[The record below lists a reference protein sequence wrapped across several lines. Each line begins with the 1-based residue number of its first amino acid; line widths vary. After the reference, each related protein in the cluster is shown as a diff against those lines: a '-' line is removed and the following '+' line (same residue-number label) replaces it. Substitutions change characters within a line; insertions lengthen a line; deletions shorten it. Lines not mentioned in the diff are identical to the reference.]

1 MVSLNDKYELDNGQ
15 VYMSGLQALVRL
27 PIVQSKIDK
36 SKGLNTSGFISG
48 YRGSPLGGYDAQLQR
63 ASRYLKEENIH
74 FEPGINEDLAATA
87 VWGSQQIHFGSGS
100 DFDGVFGIWYGK
112 GPGVDRSLDAL
123 RHANLAGTSPHGGV
137 LALGGDDHGARSST
151 TSHQSDH
158 NWVSA
163 FIPYLYPA
171 GVSELVEFGLL
182 GIAMSRYT
190 GAWTGM
196 KILADVADA
205 SVTAD
210 LSKEKRKIIIPDDF
224 DMPEGGLHIRF
235 PDNVREQDIR
245 LQRYKGF
252 AAQAFARAN
261 NIDQIVWRSD
271 NAKIGIMASGKSYE
285 DVREALHFLG
295 VDEEVAKE
303 IGLCLYKVGMP
314 WPLEPTGVRK
324 FSQGLEE
331 ILVVEEKRELIEH
344 QLKWQLFNWKE
355 NERPVVIGKND
366 EENRW
371 LLPAENE
378 LPLQTIIEVVAQR
391 LAKKTQIKDIQKKL
405 LWFEDRARERKHR
418 VPLAERSAYFCS
430 GCPHNTSTKLP
441 EGSFAAAGIGCHY
454 LALNMD
460 RKTQT
465 YTHMGGEGA
474 SWIGRHR
481 FARDKHMFVNIG
493 DGTYQ
498 HSGLLAIKA
507 AVASGMNATY
517 KILYNDAV
525 AMTGGQKVDGS
536 PSVIDIAFQVQAEGV
551 EQITIIAEDPK
562 IYTGLTLPE
571 GVKVFERDQLDK
583 IQKRYRDIVGCT
595 VIIYDQTCAAEK
607 RRRRKRGL
615 MPDPLK
621 RVYIDPDVCEGCGDC
636 STQSNCISVEPLE
649 TELGRKRKINQS
661 NCNKDFSCV
670 EGFCPS
676 FITFDVTKEPEKGN
690 FTNPPKINIKNP
702 KIRELQVPWNIM
714 VTGVGGTGVITI
726 GALIGMAANIEGKKA
741 TALDMTGLA
750 QKNGAVWSHIRIDRK
765 DEYLRSNR
773 IPPGSAD
780 LLIACDPLVS
790 IGEDSLSVISRNTT
804 STVINRQ
811 QSPVAEFILERDFDF
826 NEKMV
831 MDRVLENTKEISAEL
846 PAAELSERLTGDSI
860 GSNLLLLGTAW
871 QKGLIPLEKQ
881 SICEAISL
889 NGTSV
894 EKNIAIFEWGRHL
907 VEKPELIKEI
917 LQTKEPKKKNLEE
930 FINDRCLDL
939 ILFQGK
945 ALSVEYRNT
954 IEDLINT
961 VDSLSLAGVSLIE
974 AVVKNLYKVMAYKDE
989 YEVARLHLIN
999 HPKDKMKALYPS
1011 IKNIYYHLSPPLA
1024 GKDSSTGRPKK
1035 YAIPSYIVRPLF
1047 IFLSNLRKL
1056 RDTPFDVLGYRKE
1069 RREERELIRM
1079 YLSDI
1084 ELIKEKYKVSEKC
1097 LFQQLADLP
1106 EIVRGFGLI
1115 KAASYIVYK
1124 KKRDELR
1131 KEINS
1136 AND

>member
-15 VYMSGLQALVRL
+15 AYMSGLQALVRL

-36 SKGLNTSGFISG
+36 SRGLNTSGFISG
-48 YRGSPLGGYDAQLQR
+48 YRGSPLGGYDTQLQR

-112 GPGVDRSLDAL
+112 GPGVDRSMDAL

-205 SVTAD
+205 SVTVD
-210 LSKEKRKIIIPDDF
+210 ISKEKRKIIIPDDF

-285 DVREALHFLG
+285 DVRESLHFLG

-391 LAKKTQIKDIQKKL
+391 LAKKTQVKDIQKKL
-405 LWFEDRARERKHR
+405 LWFKDRAKEHKNRE
-418 VPLAERSAYFCS
+418 PITTRSAYFCS

-536 PSVIDIAFQVQAEGV
+536 PSVIEIAFQVQAEGV

-562 IYTGLTLPE
+562 VYTGLTLPV

-583 IQKRYRDIVGCT
+583 IQRRYRDITGCT

-615 MPDPLK
+615 MPDPVK
-621 RVYIDPDVCEGCGDC
+621 RVYINPDVCEGCGDC
-636 STQSNCISVEPLE
+636 STQSNCISIEPLE

-670 EGFCPS
+670 KGFCPS
-676 FITFDVTKEPEKGN
+676 FITFDIKKELEKGN
-690 FTNPPKINIKNP
+690 FTNPPEMNIKNP
-702 KIRELQVPWNIM
+702 KIKELQEPWNIM
-714 VTGVGGTGVITI
+714 VTGVGGTGVVTI

-750 QKNGAVWSHIRIDRK
+750 QKNGSVWSHIRIDRK

-773 IPPGSAD
+773 IPPGSAN
-780 LLIACDPLVS
+780 LLLACDPLVS
-790 IGEDSLSVISRNTT
+790 IGEDSLSVISKDTT
-804 STVINRQ
+804 STVINRE
-811 QSPVAEFILERDFDF
+811 QSPVADFILERDYDF

-846 PAAELSERLTGDSI
+846 PAAELSERLTGSSI
-860 GSNLLLLGTAW
+860 GSNILLLGAAW
-871 QKGLIPLEKQ
+871 QKGLIPLEKK

-894 EKNIAIFEWGRHL
+894 MSNIAIFEWGRHF
-907 VEKPELIKEI
+907 VEKPELINEI
-917 LQTKEPKKKNLEE
+917 LKRQESKEKSIEE

-939 ILFQGK
+939 ISYQGK
-945 ALSVEYRNT
+945 SLSEEYRRT
-954 IEDLINT
+954 IE
-961 VDSLSLAGVSLIE
+961 SLRNAVKHESFDDISLVKA
-974 AVVKNLYKVMAYKDE
+974 AMKNLYKVMAYKDE
-989 YEVARLHLIN
+989 YEVARLHTKN
-999 HPKDKMKALYPS
+999 HPREKMKEFYPS
-1011 IKNIYYHLSPPLA
+1011 INNIYYHLSPPFV
-1024 GKDSSTGRPKK
+1024 GKDPTTGRPKK
-1035 YAIPSYIVRPLF
+1035 FAIPSYFIRPLF
-1047 IFLSNLRKL
+1047 IFLSAFRKL
-1056 RDTPFDVLGYRKE
+1056 RGTPFDVLGYRKDRRDE
-1069 RREERELIRM
+1069 RKLVSM
-1079 YLSDI
+1079 YVSDI
-1084 ELIKEKYKVSEKC
+1084 KLIKEKYGVSEKC
-1097 LFQQLADLP
+1097 NLQQLIDLP
-1106 EIVRGFGLI
+1106 DTVRGFGPI
-1115 KAASYIVYK
+1115 KSESLEIYK
-1124 KKRDELR
+1124 LRRKELR
-1131 KEINS
+1131 SEIHAIN
-1136 AND
+1136 

>member
-1 MVSLNDKYELDNGQ
+1 MASLNDKYELENGQ
-15 VYMSGLQALVRL
+15 AYMSGLQALVRL
-27 PIVQSKIDK
+27 PIIQSRIDK
-36 SKGLNTSGFISG
+36 SRGLNTSGFISG
-48 YRGSPLGGYDAQLQR
+48 YRGSPLGGYDSQLQK
-63 ASRYLKEENIH
+63 ASEYLKEANIH

-100 DFDGVFGIWYGK
+100 DLDGVFGIWYGK

-123 RHANLAGTSPHGGV
+123 RHANLAGTSSYGGV

-224 DMPEGGLHIRF
+224 EMPEGGLHIRF
-235 PDNVREQDIR
+235 PDNVREQDVR

-261 NIDQIVWRSD
+261 NIDQIIWKSD

-295 VDEEVAKE
+295 VDEEVALD

-314 WPLEPTGVRK
+314 WPLEPLGVRK

-355 NERPVVIGKND
+355 NERPIVVGKND

-378 LPLQTIIEVVAQR
+378 LPLQTIIDVVAQR
-391 LAKKTQIKDIQKKL
+391 LAKKTKVKDIQKKL
-405 LWFEDRARERKHR
+405 LWFRNRENESNNRT
-418 VPLAERSAYFCS
+418 PLTTRSAYFCS

-441 EGSFAAAGIGCHY
+441 EGSYATAGIGCHY

-460 RKTQT
+460 RETQT
-465 YTHMGGEGA
+465 YSHMGGEGV

-525 AMTGGQKVDGS
+525 AMTGGQKIEGN
-536 PSVIDIAFQVQAEGV
+536 PSVIEIAFQVQAEGV
-551 EQITIIAEDPK
+551 RDISIVAEDPK
-562 IYTGLTLPE
+562 IYEDLSLPE
-571 GVKVFERDQLDK
+571 GVKVFERGLLDN
-583 IQKRYRDIVGCT
+583 IQRKYRDIPGCT

-621 RVYIDPDVCEGCGDC
+621 RVYINPNICEGCGDC
-636 STQSNCISVEPLE
+636 STQSNCISIEPLE

-676 FITFDVTKEPEKGN
+676 FITFEVKEGKKKEN
-690 FTNPPKINIKNP
+690 FIDPPNINISDPEIN
-702 KIRELQVPWNIM
+702 ELKESWNIL
-714 VTGVGGTGVITI
+714 VTGVGGTGVVTI

-765 DEYLRSNR
+765 NEYLRSNR
-773 IPPGSAD
+773 IPPGSAN
-780 LLIACDPLVS
+780 LLLACDPIVS
-790 IGEDSLSVISRNTT
+790 IGEDSLSVISKETT
-804 STVINRQ
+804 SVVINYEQ
-811 QSPVAEFILERDFDF
+811 HPVSDFIFDRDFEF
-826 NEKMV
+826 NEKKV
-831 MDRVLENTKEISAEL
+831 MDRIIENTKGISSEL
-846 PAAELSERLTGDSI
+846 PAGELAEKIIGNSI
-860 GSNLLLLGTAW
+860 GSNLLLLGAAW
-871 QKGLIPLEKQ
+871 QRGLVPLEKQ
-881 SICEAISL
+881 SIYEAINL
-889 NGTSV
+889 NAVSV
-894 EKNIAIFEWGRHL
+894 KENIAIFEWGRCF
-907 VEKPELIKEI
+907 VEKPELINEI
-917 LQTKEPKKKNLEE
+917 LGRQQTKEIKIDDFVNA
-930 FINDRCLDL
+930 RCLDL
-939 ILFQGK
+939 ISYQNK
-945 ALSVEYRNT
+945 SLSKEYRKI
-954 IEDLINT
+954 IEDLRDVVKSNSDEDI
-961 VDSLSLAGVSLIE
+961 SLVKATI
-974 AVVKNLYKVMAYKDE
+974 KNLYKVMAYKDE
-989 YEVARLHLIN
+989 YEVARLHIKN
-999 HPKDKMKALYPS
+999 NPKKEVQELYPS
-1011 IKNIYYHLSPPLA
+1011 TKNVYYHLSPPFA
-1024 GKDSSTGRPKK
+1024 PKDSSTGRPKK
-1035 YAIPSYIVRPLF
+1035 YAIPSNFIRPLF
-1047 IFLSNLRKL
+1047 FLLSHLRKL
-1056 RDTPFDVLGYRKE
+1056 RGTVFDFLGYREE
-1069 RREERELIRM
+1069 RRNERELIRM
-1079 YLSDI
+1079 YQSDI
-1084 ELIKEKYKVSEKC
+1084 ELVKENYEFSEKC
-1097 LFQQLADLP
+1097 ILQQLLDLP
-1106 EIVRGFGLI
+1106 EIVRGFGPI
-1115 KAASYIVYK
+1115 KHESFRKYK
-1124 KKRDELR
+1124 KLR
-1131 KEINS
+1131 KKLRHKIIEI
-1136 AND
+1136 